1 MSLRVLE
8 LFGDIKILVDSNG
21 DIRTLKHTKVRSNG
35 RVDNRNGRV
44 LKQKINKYG
53 YGEVTLS
60 SDGKR
65 KTYLAHRLV
74 AAAFIPNPENKQT
87 INHKDGNKLNNHAN
101 NLEWATQKE
110 NQQHKWQYGL
120 ANYNRDATGRF
131 R

>member
-1 MSLRVLE
+1 MTLRVLE
-8 LFGDIKILVDSNG
+8 LFGDVKILVDSNG
-21 DIRTLKHTKVRSNG
+21 SIRTLKHTKVRSNG
-35 RVDNRNGRV
+35 RVDNRSGRV
-44 LKQKINKYG
+44 LKQKINRYG

-65 KTYLAHRLV
+65 KTYLVHRLV

-87 INHKDGNKLNNHAN
+87 INHKDGNKLNNHVN

-120 ANYNRDATGRF
+120 ANYNRDAVGRF